1 MKLKIYP
8 EIGNPYFILL
18 PDNIRTESEIDNW
31 LDDHTRNVSFWEL
44 ADKD

>member
-8 EIGNPYFILL
+8 KIGNPYFILL
-18 PDNIRTESEIDNW
+18 PDDIRTESEIDNW

-44 ADKD
+44 ADED